1 MKFLTFEQFLKEA
14 VLSGQMSPNISF
26 APNIAFVPMS
36 ENPTPDPAEVYHLNM
51 RVKNRNKTKRKNNN
65 A

>member
-14 VLSGQMSPNISF
+14 VLSGQMSPNINF

-51 RVKNRNKTKRKNNN
+51 RVKNKTKRKNNN
-65 A
+65 AK